1 VNNGEKRPEA
11 AVREKLEAF
20 RLKLFVRFGAKGAK
34 RLIYGV
40 PIALASLIVLLVVF
54 FLLPIRTIEVSG
66 DVSMFNE
73 GEIIE
78 AAEISEGGSLYF
90 RSSGS
95 IKRTIKRNLPLA
107 KNVKVTKT
115 LGGKVK
121 IEIDFEGV
129 DYYTKIGDRYY
140 ALNSELRVMDSDDKK
155 SKYSANGAAYVR
167 LPEVREPILGEKIVF
182 YDTVEE
188 TDTEGETLYEV
199 RDVSFY
205 DYATEFLTKL
215 RDSGF
220 LYQTDAVVL
229 DEKFNVSLVYD
240 MKYKVIFG
248 KSEELDAKFRIFFE
262 ILNEG
267 SMQYTDK
274 AVIDL
279 RTISKATARP
289 DTTLDFSEFED

>member
-1 VNNGEKRPEA
+1 MDNGEKRPEA
-11 AVREKLEAF
+11 AVRERLEAF
-20 RLKLFVRFGAKGAK
+20 RLKLFVRFGEKGAK
-34 RLIYGV
+34 RIIYGV
-40 PIALASLIVLLVVF
+40 PIVAAALIVLLIAF
-54 FLLPIRTIEVSG
+54 FLLPIRGIEVTG

-73 GEIIE
+73 GEIIG

-90 RSSGS
+90 RSSGN
-95 IKRTIKRNLPLA
+95 IKRTIKKNLPLA
-107 KNVKVTKT
+107 KNVKVSKT
-115 LGGKVK
+115 FGGKVK
-121 IEIDFEGV
+121 IDIDFEKV
-129 DYYTKIGDRYY
+129 DFYTKIGDLYY
-140 ALNSELRVMDSDDKK
+140 ALNSELCVMDIDEKK
-155 SKYSANGAAYVR
+155 SKYSSHGAAFVV
-167 LPEVREPILGEKIVF
+167 LPEVREPILGERIVF

-199 RDVSFY
+199 REVSFY
-205 DYATEFLTKL
+205 DYSTEFLAKL

-220 LYQTDAVVL
+220 LYQTDAVLL
-229 DEKFNVSLVYD
+229 DKKFDIYLVYD

-248 KSEELDAKFRIFFE
+248 NAKDLDAKFRIFFE